1 MFQKMSDEN
10 MQEYI
15 KSIQEQVMT
24 ILNNIKEEV
33 GVDTPIEI
41 EVREVSTDE

>member
-1 MFQKMSDEN
+1 

>member
-1 MFQKMSDEN
+1 MSDEN